1 MKRILITLATM
12 ATLSASVFAAD
23 DAAALD
29 LAKAK
34 NCLSCH
40 SVERKIVGPAF
51 RDVAAKYK
59 GNKDALTTLAQKVV
73 AGGSGVWGVV
83 PMPAN
88 SQVNEADARKLVTW
102 VLSTK

>member
-1 MKRILITLATM
+1 MKRALITIAAT
-12 ATLSASVFAAD
+12 ATLAAGAFAAD
-23 DAAALD
+23 EAAPLD

-40 SVERKIVGPAF
+40 AVEKKIVGPAF

-59 GNKDALTTLAQKVV
+59 GNKDALATLSHKVV
-73 AGGSGVWGVV
+73 TGGAGVWGVV

-88 SQVNEADARKLVTW
+88 SQVSDAEARRLVAW